1 MHFGFWQQGKT
12 DRKFKLRWERED
24 KRDAVWKTR
33 KIKGAIQY
41 YRKRREW
48 WKSECKRKLQ
58 KERSIKHAY
67 SNVTLENGF
76 NRFGPPKGGIEILA
90 IIHVRICINDM
101 INKIKVMIIGMKT
114 TFVFILFDILF
125 SPGKYWCRSVSR
137 WFQAVWSWCQALH
150 LSAWLRQSLN
160 LRWKPWWLYWQL
172 TEAYWFPLPP
182 NR

>member
-1 MHFGFWQQGKT
+1 M
-12 DRKFKLRWERED
+12 RERERNMGKKKRRCSKEDKKD
-24 KRDAVWKTR
+24 KRSNTLLE
-33 KIKGAIQY
+33 
-41 YRKRREW
+41 KRREW
-48 WKSECKRKLQ
+48 WKSESNRKLQ

-76 NRFGPPKGGIEILA
+76 NRFGPPKGGRGILS
-90 IIHVRICINDM
+90 I
-101 INKIKVMIIGMKT
+101 INKWHDKQKVMCMKT

-150 LSAWLRQSLN
+150 RSAWMRQSLN

-182 NR
+182 NG